1 MTQDAASAEHS
12 RCTWVDGLSRFAD
25 EQFGAQGSAHR
36 TYYCTFRSTCTNTFM
51 LSNIG
56 CAVVLCKTIRID
68 LHALLMNNVE
78 HRVLRTERTIV
89 HLS

>member
-1 MTQDAASAEHS
+1 MDFHALLMNNLERRVLRIEHTTVHS
-12 RCTWVDGLSRFAD
+12 RS
-25 EQFGAQGSAHR
+25 
-36 TYYCTFRSTCTNTFM
+36 TFTNTFM